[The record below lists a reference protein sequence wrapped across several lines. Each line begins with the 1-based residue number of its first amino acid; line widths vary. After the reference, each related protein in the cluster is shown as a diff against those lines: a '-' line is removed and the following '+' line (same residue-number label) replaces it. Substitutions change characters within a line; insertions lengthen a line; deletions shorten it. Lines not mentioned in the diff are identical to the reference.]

1 MSTES
6 IVVRCTCG
14 REYNAGRLGACPACG
29 EPARVGE
36 TLRVTHVS
44 GAPTARES
52 TAAKRREVADRA
64 ESLAPIALVLAWLI
78 GVVGVLAG
86 GYLVLV
92 GLETGPG
99 VWVPGLLVVLGSLSL
114 AVLLS
119 LAARIAELLADR
131 ER

>member
-1 MSTES
+1 
-6 IVVRCTCG
+6 
-14 REYNAGRLGACPACG
+14 
-29 EPARVGE
+29 
-36 TLRVTHVS
+36 
-44 GAPTARES
+44 
-52 TAAKRREVADRA
+52 VADRA